1 MYRDDYNDNANVII
15 HLPDGVLGLQAEE
28 EARGEVMDVVHTV
41 DMIFSFGV
49 CCQQITWRQ

>member
-15 HLPDGVLGLQAEE
+15 HLPDGMLGLQAEE
-28 EARGEVMDVVHTV
+28 EAGGEVMDVVHTV